1 MKIKEKL
8 VLLKC
13 AEELSELV
21 TRILQHHNKNKDYS
35 LQIQEEIED
44 VSKQLKKIKKIFS

>member
-1 MKIKEKL
+1 MKSKEKA

-21 TRILQHHNKNKDYS
+21 ARILQHHNKNKDYS
-35 LQIQEEIED
+35 SHILEEIED
-44 VSKQLKKIKKIFS
+44 VSRQLKIIKKVFS